1 MSALEILLLSIPV
14 ALLIVK
20 LALIVFAATWALRG
34 AVEQGVLFST
44 AGHAASLSSD
54 APTGH
59 A

>member
-1 MSALEILLLSIPV
+1 MSALEILFFSIPA

-20 LALIVFAATWALRG
+20 LAFIVFAATWALRG
-34 AVEQGVLFST
+34 AVGQGILFST

>member
-1 MSALEILLLSIPV
+1 MNILEILFLSVPA
-14 ALLIVK
+14 ALIIVK

-34 AVEQGVLFST
+34 AVEQGVPFLT
-44 AGHAASLSSD
+44 AGQAASLSSG